1 MNHLTVPKG
10 VVSMKR
16 FVVAVA
22 AGLFCLALVVPVCA
36 AQDNAAKPSLVE
48 RLGFAKDAK
57 LLIVNGDDFGMNHS
71 TNEGTCKALKS
82 GGLTSATVMMPCGW
96 NVEALNWAK
105 AHPQASIG
113 VHTTLTSEWGGYKWG
128 PCLGV
133 GGVPS
138 LCSPEGYLWDDVIL
152 VYGSATIEDVEK
164 EIRTQIIRAIA
175 SRVDI
180 THIDSHMGTMQYNP
194 IYHELYLKLAK
205 EFNLPCRMAGHD
217 IMDMAGGGYL
227 IDKADEMGVL
237 HPEMLYM
244 DGPPS
249 LEATESYFKDLMA
262 KIPAG
267 KVSELYIHAA
277 VEGDEMSAT
286 TGSAKRRIADT
297 DFFADLNTVKWM
309 DEQGIQRISYRELRE
324 LQRTGK
330 PIPRAKYG
338 WEEKEKGK

>member
-1 MNHLTVPKG
+1 
-10 VVSMKR
+10 MKNCA
-16 FVVAVA
+16 FAVAV
-22 AGLFCLALVVPVCA
+22 GLCCLVLATPLCA
-36 AQDNAAKPSLVE
+36 AQDAAAKPSLVE

-57 LLIVNGDDFGMNHS
+57 VLIINGDDFGMNHA
-71 TNEGTCKALKS
+71 TNDGTIKALKS

-96 NVEALNWAK
+96 NVEALKWAK
-105 AHPQASIG
+105 AHPQAAVG

-133 GGVPS
+133 GGAPS

-164 EIRTQIIRAIA
+164 EVRTQIARAIA
-175 SRVDI
+175 SGVDI

-205 EFNLPCRMAGHD
+205 EYNLPCRMAGHD
-217 IMDMAGGGYL
+217 IMDKAGGGYL
-227 IDKADEMGVL
+227 IEKADEMGVL

-249 LEATESYFKDLMA
+249 LEATESYFKDLMS

-267 KVSELYIHAA
+267 MVSELYIHCA
-277 VEGDEMSAT
+277 VPSEEIFAT

-297 DFFADLNTVKWM
+297 DFFADPNTVKWM

-330 PIPRAKYG
+330 PIARVTYG
-338 WEEKEKGK
+338 WDEPDKPKAK

>member
-1 MNHLTVPKG
+1 
-10 VVSMKR
+10 MKR
-16 FVVAVA
+16 VAVA
-22 AGLFCLALVVPVCA
+22 VVAGLFCLALAMPVCT
-36 AQDNAAKPSLVE
+36 AQDAAAKPSLVE

-57 LLIVNGDDFGMNHS
+57 VLILNGDDFGMNHA
-71 TNEGTCKALKS
+71 TNDGTIKALKS

-96 NVEALNWAK
+96 NVEALKWAK

-138 LCSPEGYLWDDVIL
+138 LCTPEGYMWDDVVM

-164 EIRTQIIRAIA
+164 EIRTQLNRAIA
-175 SRVDI
+175 SGVDI
-180 THIDSHMGTMQYNP
+180 THFDSHMGTMQYNP

-205 EFNLPCRMAGHD
+205 EYKMPCRMAGHD
-217 IMDMAGGGYL
+217 IMDKAGGGFL
-227 IDKADEMGVL
+227 IDEADAMGVL
-237 HPEMLYM
+237 HPEVLYM
-244 DGPPS
+244 NGPDS
-249 LEATESYFKDLMA
+249 IEGTAAYFKDLLS
-262 KIPAG
+262 KLEPG
-267 KVSELYIHAA
+267 KVSELYIHCA
-277 VEGDEMSAT
+277 VPSEEIFST

-297 DFFADLNTVKWM
+297 DFFSDPNTVKFM

-330 PIPRAKYG
+330 PIPRATYG
-338 WEEKEKGK
+338 WEEKDKEKGK

>member
-1 MNHLTVPKG
+1 MKS
-10 VVSMKR
+10 VS
-16 FVVAVA
+16 VAAVAV
-22 AGLFCLALVVPVCA
+22 LLSLALIAPVCA
-36 AQDNAAKPSLVE
+36 AQDAPKPSLVE

-57 LLIVNGDDFGMNHS
+57 VLIINGDDFGMNHA
-71 TNEGTCKALKS
+71 TNDGTIKALKS

-96 NVEALNWAK
+96 NVEALKWAK
-105 AHPQASIG
+105 AHPQACVG

-138 LCSPEGYLWDDVIL
+138 LCAPDGYMWDDVVL

-164 EIRTQIIRAIA
+164 EVRTQITRAMA
-175 SRVDI
+175 SGVDI

-194 IYHELYLKLAK
+194 IYHEVYLKLAK

-217 IMDMAGGGYL
+217 IMDAAGGGFL
-227 IDKADEMGVL
+227 IEEADKMGVL
-237 HPEMLYM
+237 HPEKLYM
-244 DGPPS
+244 KGPES
-249 LEATESYFKDLMA
+249 LEETESYFKDLM
-262 KIPAG
+262 G
-267 KVSELYIHAA
+267 KLDPGMVSELYIHCA
-277 VEGDEMSAT
+277 VPSEEIFAT

-297 DFFADLNTVKWM
+297 DFFSDPATVKWM

-330 PIPRAKYG
+330 PIPRATYG
-338 WEEKEKGK
+338 WQEAEKGK